1 MIVGAPFMPS
11 TIYLKIKR
19 QDGPDSVSYWEEFEI
34 PYRPSMNIISCLME
48 IQKKPVN
55 AKGKTSAPVVWESSC
70 LEEVC
75 GSCSMVI
82 NGRVRQACSALVD
95 RLAQPVIVEP
105 MSKFPCIR
113 DLKVDRSVMFKNLM
127 KVKAWIPIDG
137 THDLGAGPRMGP
149 KDQATAYELS
159 RCMTCGCC
167 LEACP
172 QVNPKS
178 EFMGAATISQ
188 VRLFNM
194 HPTGKMYADERLDAL
209 MDKGGLA
216 DCGNAQ
222 ECVQVCPKDI
232 PLTTSIGEMEWE
244 ATKHMFKKLLGS

>member
-1 MIVGAPFMPS
+1 MKS
-11 TIYLKIKR
+11 DTIYLKIKR
-19 QDGPDSVSYWEEFEI
+19 RESPDSESYWEEFEL
-34 PYRPSMNIISCLME
+34 PYRPAMNVIICLME
-48 IQKKPVN
+48 IQKNPVN
-55 AKGKTSAPVVWESSC
+55 AKGKKTTPVVWESSC

-95 RLAQPVIVEP
+95 NLSQPIVVEP

-113 DLKVDRSVMFKNLM
+113 DLRVNRQVMFESLK

-137 THDLGAGPRMGP
+137 TYNLGPGPRMSP
-149 KDQATAYELS
+149 KDQQVAYELS

-172 QVNPKS
+172 QVNPRS
-178 EFMGAATISQ
+178 DFMGAAILSQ

-194 HPTGKMYADERLDAL
+194 HPTGKMYADERLDAI
-209 MDKGGLA
+209 MGKGGLA

-222 ECVQVCPKDI
+222 ECVEVCPKDI
-232 PLTTSIGEMEWE
+232 PLTTSIATVEWE
-244 ATKHMFKKLLGS
+244 ATKRMFKKLLGS